1 MKELGHNNVV
11 LEQNSF
17 HQLPLA
23 IASDKNPQDIRII
36 NLKLGVFRIH
46 YKSGKVYIGFAK
58 KNRSYLIIYVLKLEF
73 SYYSSMLNK
82 FDTFVPS

>member
-23 IASDKNPQDIRII
+23 IASDKNPQDIKII
-36 NLKLGVFRIH
+36 NFKLGVFRI
-46 YKSGKVYIGFAK
+46 
-58 KNRSYLIIYVLKLEF
+58 
-73 SYYSSMLNK
+73 
-82 FDTFVPS
+82 P